1 MDLDFTQEQDIL
13 RETVRGL
20 TARHAD
26 LGVVR
31 ELENDPVGYPKDF
44 WKKLGESGL
53 TGLTLPEKWGGSEMT
68 TLDAA
73 VVYEEF
79 GRSLAPTPHFVSS
92 VLVGGVLAA
101 AGSDDQRQKY
111 LPGIAAGST
120 IASVAWLEPDRGF
133 GGKGVALAARA
144 DGDGYLLSGTKR
156 HVAYAAAAD
165 VLLVLA
171 RTGTAGTPGDPAQ
184 GVSLFLVDP
193 KTAGVTL
200 TQQTTIASDTQY
212 RVDLADVRGELVGS
226 AGAGWPIWSD
236 VLHDG
241 LILLAAQAVGGAKRA
256 LEITV
261 EYAKHRKQF
270 DKPLGAFQAIAHNLA
285 DASTAVDGAETLVW
299 EAAWSRD
306 KGRDTARLAP
316 MAKLFAAR
324 TYREVTDLA
333 VHVHGGMGFTLECD
347 VQLYFRRA
355 KSLQLNWWDDRYLED
370 LIAADVL
377 DKG

>member
-101 AGSDDQRQKY
+101 AGSDEQRQRY
-111 LPGIAAGST
+111 LPGIAAGTT
-120 IASVAWLEPDRGF
+120 IASVAWLEPDRGY
-133 GGKGVALAARA
+133 GAKGVALPARA
-144 DGDGYLLSGTKR
+144 DGDGYVLSGTKR

-165 VLLVLA
+165 VLLVPA
-171 RTGTAGTPGDPAQ
+171 RTAG

-193 KTAGVTL
+193 KATGVTL
-200 TQQTTIASDTQY
+200 TQQQTIASDTQY
-212 RVDLADVRGELVGS
+212 RVELADARGELVG
-226 AGAGWPIWSD
+226 ALDAGWSIWSD

-261 EYAKHRKQF
+261 EYAKQRKQF

-306 KGRDTARLAP
+306 QGRDTARLAP

-377 DKG
+377 DRG

>member
-31 ELENDPVGYPKDF
+31 ELENDPTGYPQEF

-53 TGLTLPEKWGGSEMT
+53 TGLTLPEKWGGSGMT

-73 VVYEEF
+73 VVYQEF
-79 GRSLAPTPHFVSS
+79 GRSLVPTPHFVSS

-101 AGSDDQRQKY
+101 AGSDAQRDKY
-111 LPGIAAGST
+111 LPGIADGTT
-120 IASVAWLEPDRGF
+120 IASVAWLEPDRGY
-133 GGKGVALAARA
+133 GPKGIALAARTE
-144 DGDGYLLSGTKR
+144 GQGHVLSGVKR
-156 HVAYAAAAD
+156 HVAFASAAD

-171 RTGTAGTPGDPAQ
+171 RTGD
-184 GVSLFLVDP
+184 GVGLFLVDP
-193 KTAGVTL
+193 KADGVTL
-200 TQQTTIASDTQY
+200 TRQDTIASDTQY
-212 RVDLADVRGELVGS
+212 RVDLVDVAAEPVGTADWS
-226 AGAGWPIWSD
+226 TWSD

-241 LILLAAQAVGGAKRA
+241 LILLAAQAVGGAQRA

-261 EYAKHRKQF
+261 DYAKHRKQF

-285 DASTAVDGAETLVW
+285 DASTAIDGAETLVW
-299 EAAWSRD
+299 QAAWSRD

-355 KSLQLNWWDDRYLED
+355 KSLQLNWWDDRYLEE

-377 DKG
+377 DKD